1 MHIPFFSIIVPVYN
15 VEQYLNTC
23 IRSILQQDFTNF
35 ELFLLDDGSSDSS
48 GKICDYFA
56 NKDNRITV
64 FHSHNVGLSATRNTG
79 ISKSKG
85 EYLWFIDSDDWLI
98 STSALST
105 ISKRI
110 YEKKPDV
117 IVYSFKEYY
126 QATNT
131 FSKSFFKNIPEDLPI
146 KVYLQDNIYK
156 ACSWNKIVK
165 HSLIDEYSL
174 RFPVGRNE
182 EDIKWCADLLAL
194 TSSITICTTDLL
206 AYRQRSNSITSNRSN
221 ESRRKNAAD
230 GLFIIKSTID
240 EYRLSDTRL
249 EENDLIGSYL
259 AYEFSWLLGT
269 LAPFWNEYKKEIK
282 EVSFILDYKLSRK
295 ANKVSHISRI
305 FGLRITSYI
314 LFFYIFLKSRLH
326 K

>member
-23 IRSILQQDFTNF
+23 IRSILQQDLTNF

-110 YEKKPDV
+110 YEKNLMLLFILLK
-117 IVYSFKEYY
+117 
-126 QATNT
+126 NT
-131 FSKSFFKNIPEDLPI
+131 TKLQIPFQKAFSK
-146 KVYLQDNIYK
+146 IYPK
-156 ACSWNKIVK
+156 
-165 HSLIDEYSL
+165 
-174 RFPVGRNE
+174 
-182 EDIKWCADLLAL
+182 
-194 TSSITICTTDLL
+194 
-206 AYRQRSNSITSNRSN
+206 
-221 ESRRKNAAD
+221 
-230 GLFIIKSTID
+230 
-240 EYRLSDTRL
+240 
-249 EENDLIGSYL
+249 
-259 AYEFSWLLGT
+259 
-269 LAPFWNEYKKEIK
+269 
-282 EVSFILDYKLSRK
+282 
-295 ANKVSHISRI
+295 ISR
-305 FGLRITSYI
+305 
-314 LFFYIFLKSRLH
+314 
-326 K
+326 